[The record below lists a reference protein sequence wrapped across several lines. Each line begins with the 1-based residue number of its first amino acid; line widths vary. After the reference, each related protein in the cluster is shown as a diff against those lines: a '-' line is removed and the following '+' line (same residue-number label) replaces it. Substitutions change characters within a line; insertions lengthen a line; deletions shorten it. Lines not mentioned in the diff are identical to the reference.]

1 MFLMKEGDNESRPD
15 GIEETD
21 LGVTFTLNLNFDKH
35 INDKVK
41 KANMMLGL
49 IKRNF
54 SFIDKNVFN
63 TLYKSLVRPHLEY
76 AQEVWQPYLKRQSK
90 LIESVQRRATKL
102 IPEIK
107 HLTYENRL
115 SYLELPTL
123 KYRRL
128 RGDMILT
135 YNVFESG
142 DQEIIKKILHPRTC
156 MESAQTRDN
165 GRKLM
170 KEHCRL
176 NVRRYTYSQR
186 IVNIWNSLPR
196 NIVYAENTNRF
207 EGLFD
212 VHMSHLMLEH
222 DGD

>member
-1 MFLMKEGDNESRPD
+1 M
-15 GIEETD
+15 
-21 LGVTFTLNLNFDKH
+21 
-35 INDKVK
+35 
-41 KANMMLGL
+41 
-49 IKRNF
+49 
-54 SFIDKNVFN
+54 
-63 TLYKSLVRPHLEY
+63 
-76 AQEVWQPYLKRQSK
+76 WQPYLKRQSK

-107 HLTYENRL
+107 HLTYEKRL

-135 YNVFESG
+135 YNIFESG
-142 DQEIIKKILHPRTC
+142 DQEIIKKLLHPRTC
-156 MESAQTRDN
+156 IECAQTRGN

-176 NVRRYTYSQR
+176 NVRRYSYSQR

-207 EGLFD
+207 KGLFD
-212 VHMSHLMLEH
+212 VHMYHLMLEH